1 MFKDTVIGF
10 LKDKKSIDPNGDK
23 IMVKAANKI
32 QKQKRL
38 SSTEFL
44 SVYDSL
50 WREGPKVQ
58 YQNPDERIRHF
69 QSINKYQ
76 DP

>member
-10 LKDKKSIDPNGDK
+10 LKDKKSIDPNNDK

-38 SSTEFL
+38 SSNEFL

-50 WREGPKVQ
+50 WKEGPKVQ

-69 QSINKYQ
+69 QSIIKYQ
-76 DP
+76 NP